1 MLRIRSHLNPEKNYA
16 YASRT
21 SCCSYCYCPFLWL
34 DMTKHS
40 TRKLRVAYNS
50 AHRKTLKP
58 HMRCSASQIYVDND
72 RLNFEALMRKKTNS
86 LISCLTVSDNRIIK
100 TLLGNM
106 IAREKNM
113 LYHYLFIYF

>member
-1 MLRIRSHLNPEKNYA
+1 MLRIRSHFSPEKKYA

-21 SCCSYCYCPFLWL
+21 SCCSYCYCPFLGL

-40 TRKLRVAYNS
+40 TRKLRVAYNN
-50 AHRKTLKP
+50 AHRKTLKL
-58 HMRCSASQIYVDND
+58 HLRCSASQIYVDND
-72 RLNFEALMRKKTNS
+72 LLNFEALMRKKTNS

-100 TLLGNM
+100 TFL
-106 IAREKNM
+106 AREKYK